1 MLTLRIDR
9 TWIQVEEK
17 AYSRGARRQLIVLAH
32 DAPWPIS
39 SAWAEEQEEDGP
51 CVPSCSSS
59 SPTSSPSSSSAS
71 SSCHWN
77 RHHRDHHQTNKWD
90 HQGVGIIRGRLMIV
104 KTVFRTISTS
114 PTPTHPHTHPRPHKF
129 ICVFRLFERLWVC
142 FVSSDIVHISNYYC
156 NVVMFVCLDWFWVCF
171 VSIVT

>member
-71 SSCHWN
+71 SSRHWN

-114 PTPTHPHTHPRPHKF
+114 PPPPPTHVLTSP
-129 ICVFRLFERLWVC
+129 CLFVYFVW
-142 FVSSDIVHISNYYC
+142 FVSSDIVDLYRIIIVKLLC
-156 NVVMFVCLDWFWVCF
+156 LFVLID
-171 VSIVT
+171 SEHAL